1 MALYD
6 FIKNVRNKTK
16 KLFTR
21 KPKSK
26 SKSKPKPKSKS
37 KPKLEVVSQ
46 KKSVTLNPR
55 KTQIVENI
63 QRSYK
68 NRLERKLQQKDLIKK
83 INLVRP
89 WALYEAEQIELVN
102 AIIAKN
108 NAQLKNRTAPDGSN
122 VRMTRY
128 YKEKLEDEIREAQ
141 YTINKFDLFKYRE
154 ELRKLEA
161 QLAAIQ

>member
-1 MALYD
+1 MAIYN
-6 FIKNVRNKTK
+6 FMKNVRNKTN

-26 SKSKPKPKSKS
+26 SKSKPKSKSKS
-37 KPKLEVVSQ
+37 KLEVVSQ
-46 KKSVTLNPR
+46 KKNVTLNPR
-55 KTQIVENI
+55 KIQIIENI
-63 QRSYK
+63 QKSYK

-83 INLVRP
+83 INLIRP
-89 WALYEAEQIELVN
+89 WALYETEQIELAN

-108 NAQLKNRTAPDGSN
+108 NAQLKNRTASDGSN
-122 VRMTRY
+122 IRMTRY

-141 YTINKFDLFKYRE
+141 YTLNKSNLFKYRE
-154 ELRKLEA
+154 ELRNLEA